1 MGITNLKHCE
11 NFIMIDRARIDLGNY
26 IIGRLEK
33 GGRIFE
39 MLIDP
44 EQAWEAKKIIRE
56 EINRRLKSGS
66 KKSRLTIDEII
77 NDPKINLELIFE
89 SFTVFEDLRRG
100 KEATDGDMEAIFETT
115 DGKRISGYI
124 LLDGEIQW
132 TKTQR
137 EEEKQKKLKQII
149 SIISKNAINPQNK
162 KPHPYQRIEKAIE
175 EAKVNIDIMKNAEEQ
190 VGDVIK
196 KIQAIIPIRME
207 QVELAIKIPSSFT
220 AKGYGIVAQLAQ
232 IKKEEWQS
240 DGSWVS
246 IVNLPAGLQMELI
259 DKLNKLTHGR
269 VQTKLLKA

>member
-1 MGITNLKHCE
+1 
-11 NFIMIDRARIDLGNY
+11 MIDRARINLGNY

-56 EINRRLKSGS
+56 EINKRLKSGNN
-66 KKSRLTIDEII
+66 KSRLTVDEIL
-77 NDPKINLELIFE
+77 NYPQINLELIFE
-89 SFTVFEDLRRG
+89 SFIVFEDLKRG
-100 KEATDGDMEAIFETT
+100 KKATDGDMEAIFETT
-115 DGKRISGYI
+115 DGKTISGHI

-132 TKTQR
+132 TKSQR
-137 EEEKQKKLKQII
+137 EEEKNKKLKQII
-149 SIISKNAINPQNK
+149 TIISKNAINPQNK

-175 EAKVNIDIMKNAEEQ
+175 EAKANIDVMKSAEEQ
-190 VGDVIK
+190 VDDIIK

-207 QVELAIKIPSSFT
+207 QIELAIKIPSSFT

-246 IVNLPAGLQMELI
+246 VVSLPAGFQMELI
-259 DKLNKLTHGR
+259 DKLNNLTHGR
-269 VQTKLLKA
+269 VQTKLLKS

>member
-1 MGITNLKHCE
+1 
-11 NFIMIDRARIDLGNY
+11 MIDRARINLGNY

-33 GGRIFE
+33 GGRTFE

-44 EQAWEAKKIIRE
+44 EKAWEAKKIIRD
-56 EINRRLKSGS
+56 EINQRLKAGN
-66 KKSRLTIDEII
+66 KKSRLTVDEVI

-89 SFTVFEDLRRG
+89 SFTVFEDLKRG
-100 KEATDGDMEAIFETT
+100 KKATDGDMEAIFETT
-115 DGKRISGYI
+115 DGRQISGYI
-124 LLDGEIQW
+124 LLDGQIQW
-132 TKTQR
+132 TRTQR
-137 EEEKQKKLKQII
+137 EEEQEKKLKQII
-149 SIISKNAINPQNK
+149 TIISKNAINPQNK

-175 EAKVNIDIMKNAEEQ
+175 EANVKIDIMKNAEEQ
-190 VGDVIK
+190 IEDIVK
-196 KIQAIIPIRME
+196 KIQSVIPIRME

-220 AKGYGIVAQLAQ
+220 AKGYGIVAQLSQ

-246 IVNLPAGLQMELI
+246 VVSLPAGLQMELI